1 MATWN
6 EPKSNYMA
14 SDEVKPSIFNELAEN
29 EKYLKETQDT
39 KITTTD
45 VKNAVMPNTQATTRV
60 NLVANEVLSTSLGK
74 VRKWFADLKAL
85 AFKDVIT
92 ESDIS
97 GTISGSK
104 ISGAVAEATLAASAT
119 KLATSRNI
127 GLSGVTATSQS
138 FNGTAAI
145 TIPITAIP
153 ASLLTGTV
161 ALDSTGN
168 AATADKLK
176 TARNIGL
183 SGVTATAVAFDGS
196 GDIAI
201 VITGIPAT
209 LLTGTASI
217 ATTGNAGSA
226 TKLATARTI
235 GVSGVT
241 GTAQSFNGTA
251 NIVIPI
257 TAVPASLLT
266 GTIAGARIP
275 IATASA
281 VGGVKGGGN
290 VSIAGDGTMN
300 ASLSGSGIT
309 VTARSGLG
317 GLTNLDSV
325 LNYISN
331 VFLGTQTVTKIKAG
345 TFDTT
350 S

>member
-1 MATWN
+1 MAIWN
-6 EPKSNYMA
+6 EPKSDYVG
-14 SDEVKPSIFNELAEN
+14 SDHVTPDIFNELAEN
-29 EKYLKETQDT
+29 EKYLKEIQAT
-39 KITTTD
+39 KITTAQ
-45 VKNAVMPNTQATTRV
+45 VKDAVMPNTQASTRV
-60 NLVANEVLSTSLGK
+60 NLVASETLSISLGK

-97 GTISGSK
+97 GNISGSK

-127 GLSGVTATSQS
+127 GLSGVTATAQS
-138 FNGTAAI
+138 FNGSAAV

-168 AATADKLK
+168 AATANKLK

-217 ATTGNAGSA
+217 PTSGNAGSA

-235 GVSGVT
+235 GVSGLT

-257 TAVPASLLT
+257 TAVPVSLLT
-266 GTIAGARIP
+266 GTIAAARLP
-275 IATASA
+275 IANSST

-290 VSIAGDGTMN
+290 VAIAADGTMS
-300 ASLSGSGIT
+300 ATLAGSGIT
-309 VTARSGLG
+309 VTARAGLG
-317 GLTNLDSV
+317 NNTNLDSV

-331 VFLGTQTVTKIKAG
+331 VFLGTQTVTKIKAN